1 MKYVSKMQII
11 WTSLFVYDTCKERK
25 LFEQAFYR
33 LIFLVQKNNKINI
46 LAVPLN
52 NNFEFPTFFR
62 NKKIAFS
69 PFHQHLLN

>member
-11 WTSLFVYDTCKERK
+11 WTSLFVYDICEDRK

-46 LAVPLN
+46 LAVP
-52 NNFEFPTFFR
+52 
-62 NKKIAFS
+62 
-69 PFHQHLLN
+69 